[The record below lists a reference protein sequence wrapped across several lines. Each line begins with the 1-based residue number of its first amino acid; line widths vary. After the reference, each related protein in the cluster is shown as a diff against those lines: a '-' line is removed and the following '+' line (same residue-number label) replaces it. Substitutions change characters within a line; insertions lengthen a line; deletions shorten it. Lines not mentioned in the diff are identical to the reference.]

1 MNKLMWR
8 IASNIEPA
16 AESLYRAGTPGKWKI
31 SWELNRSLTRVATA
45 GVDHRSEF
53 CMQPAAGCTWTPGSM
68 AATEIADVGAKLFLT
83 LGTASW
89 SRDSVPDQHSVSP
102 LMAERIRDAEMR
114 GEKAPSRGG
123 H

>member
-31 SWELNRSLTRVATA
+31 SWELNRGLTRVATA

-68 AATEIADVGAKLFLT
+68 REAIPYA
-83 LGTASW
+83 
-89 SRDSVPDQHSVSP
+89 RH
-102 LMAERIRDAEMR
+102 
-114 GEKAPSRGG
+114 GELVALQCAGST
-123 H
+123 